1 MPTQKCLQKEH
12 HESSVHPFVKWAGGK
27 TQIVNKLKEL
37 MPQQFGRYYE
47 PFIGGDALLF
57 SITPE
62 HVTISDQNSELICA
76 YKCFE
81 NKDMYKRL
89 IDKLKEHEKN
99 HSEKYYFKIRE
110 LDRRDDFATMDEVER
125 AARFIYLNKTCFN
138 GLYRVNAKGFFNVSS
153 AKKNVVKTFNEDNF
167 NAIKNYFT
175 TKDVLVF
182 NQDYAKTVETAVCG
196 DFVYFDPPY
205 DAFPDK
211 NGFVNYGKNG
221 FGRDEQIRLR
231 DCFKQLSNR
240 GVFVMLSNNNTPF
253 INELYDGFNIHV
265 VNAKRMINSDP
276 NGRGDVQEV
285 IITNY

>member
-1 MPTQKCLQKEH
+1 
-12 HESSVHPFVKWAGGK
+12 
-27 TQIVNKLKEL
+27 
-37 MPQQFGRYYE
+37 
-47 PFIGGDALLF
+47 
-57 SITPE
+57 
-62 HVTISDQNSELICA
+62 
-76 YKCFE
+76 
-81 NKDMYKRL
+81 MYKRL

-99 HSEKYYFKIRE
+99 HCEEYYFKIRE
-110 LDRRDDFATMDEVER
+110 LDRRDDFATMDEVEH
-125 AARFIYLNKTCFN
+125 AARLIYLNKTCFN

-153 AKKNVVKTFNEDNF
+153 AKKSVVKTFNEDNF
-167 NAIKNYFT
+167 NAIKNYFA

-182 NQDYAKTVETAVCG
+182 NQDYAKTVETAVRG

-231 DCFKQLSNR
+231 NCFKQLSDR
-240 GVFVMLSNNNTPF
+240 GAFVMLSNNNTPF
-253 INELYDGFNIHV
+253 INELYKGFNIHV

-276 NGRGDVQEV
+276 NSRGDVQEV